1 MRKTMSESVELQS
14 VDLQSVDKDL
24 QSVESNVSLD
34 STQAVSEV
42 TTDNL
47 NSVKPPESINEE
59 DLNPDLNTFM
69 ISCRQGNLIT
79 IKELLESKKINI
91 NDTFSDGITGLHW
104 ASINNQREV
113 VKYLIENGIEIDKK
127 GGDLDSTALHWSCR
141 NGLLDIVHL
150 LLEKGANPTL
160 FDNQHYNALQL
171 SVLSSNIL
179 LIIFLLYKY
188 CPGNDNGYEFYIDEE
203 DNWKRTSL
211 HWACYQGDVLSVKLL
226 IKFGANVNKTDESDF
241 LPIHWAFTRA
251 YKPIFKYLINE
262 NTDLFHKNNL
272 GKDTFGVS
280 KDMDCYKLW
289 IQSLNEC
296 GRFERNNW
304 EPLNKSEE
312 NKRKYEIASF
322 LIPWLMLFTF
332 LKFNTWN
339 TGFAIP
345 KFFFSI
351 VVIFVLAYGL
361 REFVVSEY
369 VPDKA
374 VMKSNVASGIFS
386 GTLFLVTCYY
396 IFNVLPMM
404 LFTKYFFLNIIL
416 IAFIGVIVYTFYKSM
431 TLNPGFV
438 PVPTDNHKIYQQIEE
453 LISQNKFDNENFC
466 VESFVRKPVR
476 SRYSRQ
482 ENKLIARFD
491 HYCPWV
497 YNNIGVRN
505 HKIFMM
511 FVYAL
516 NLGII
521 IFSVLCL
528 QYFDELEDLDGY
540 ESDYECILS
549 DDLCSGFTN
558 ANFGFNLLIWCWF
571 QLTWVTLL
579 SLTQTVQ
586 ICKGLTT
593 FEFSNFMKS
602 SRQQAV
608 NNPITSNFCFKV
620 LGIDQFVM
628 TVKLPVYEFLKIQ
641 TTQNNYDSLV
651 IPSDYG
657 LIQNLKDFWFLGDI
671 KFRNIFYLP
680 INGENNL
687 NGDVV
692 DYYTLYEFPTR
703 IETV

>member
-1 MRKTMSESVELQS
+1 MSESVELQS
-14 VDLQSVDKDL
+14 VDLQSVDKDI

-59 DLNPDLNTFM
+59 DLNPDLNSFM

-113 VKYLIENGIEIDKK
+113 VKYLIENGIEVDKK

-179 LIIFLLYKY
+179 LIVFLLYKY
-188 CPGNDNGYEFYIDEE
+188 CPGNETGYEFYVDEE

-226 IKFGANVNKTDESDF
+226 IKFGANVNKSDESSF

-251 YKPIFKYLINE
+251 YKPILKYLINE
-262 NTDLFHKNNL
+262 NTDLFHKNNM

-296 GRFERNNW
+296 GRFEANNW
-304 EPLNKSEE
+304 EPLNKSEDS
-312 NKRKYEIASF
+312 KRKYEIASF
-322 LIPWLMLFTF
+322 QMPWLMVFTF

-345 KFFFSI
+345 KFLFSI
-351 VVIFVLAYGL
+351 GVIFVLAYGL
-361 REFVVSEY
+361 RELIVSEY

-386 GTLFLVTCYY
+386 GTLFLVTTYY
-396 IFNVLPMM
+396 FLNVFPMM
-404 LFTKYFFLNIIL
+404 IFTRYFLLNLIL
-416 IAFIGVIVYTFYKSM
+416 ISLMGVIVYTFYKSM

-438 PVPTDNHKIYQQIEE
+438 PVPTDNHKIYKQIEE
-453 LISQNKFDNENFC
+453 LISENKFDDESFC
-466 VESFVRKPVR
+466 VESFVRKPIR

-511 FVYAL
+511 FVYSL
-516 NLGII
+516 NLAIVI
-521 IFSVLCL
+521 YSILCL
-528 QYFDELEDLDGY
+528 KYFDKLEDLDGY

-549 DDLCSGFTN
+549 DELCSGFTN
-558 ANFGFNLLIWCWF
+558 ANFGFNLIIWCWF

-593 FEFSNFMKS
+593 FEFSNLMRS
-602 SRQQAV
+602 TRQQAV
-608 NNPITSNFCFKV
+608 TNPLTSNFCFKV
-620 LGIDQFVM
+620 LGIDQFFM
-628 TVKLPVYEFLKIQ
+628 TVKLSIYEFLKIQ
-641 TTQNNYDSLV
+641 NNQDNYDSLV

-657 LIQNLKDFWFLGDI
+657 FIQNLKDFWFLGDI
-671 KFRNIFYLP
+671 ELRNIFYLP

-687 NGDVV
+687 NGEIV

-703 IETV
+703 VETV